1 MHAHAGDAAHLLKAL
16 GNEQRLLILCNLL
29 ARPLSVGELNERL
42 ELSQSALSQHLALLR
57 EGGLVDTRREAQS
70 IFYSLPPGPVTRIM
84 ALLQDIYCSVPP
96 APEDRKPAPR
106 PARDDHVAANRWPG
120 QLTLLAAFLGALAI
134 GLSLG
139 LLGSG
144 GSILTVP
151 VLHYLLQQP
160 EQVAIGG
167 SLLVV
172 GLIAAAACLPYAVA
186 RQVDW
191 RNVLWFGLPGMLGA
205 WLGASLARWVPGPA
219 QLALFAVVMLVAA
232 WRMLRSTPVATGDHK
247 PHPLAI
253 VAGGTAVGALS
264 GLVGVGGGFLIV
276 PALVLLAGVPMTSA
290 VGTSLAVIAMNSF
303 TGFGKYLQVLEAK
316 GVALDWRTLLLIA
329 AIGVVGSFAGNRLGR
344 RLPQSS
350 LRRLFGLFLVVMGI
364 FVAADAGPRL
374 LH

>member
-1 MHAHAGDAAHLLKAL
+1 M
-16 GNEQRLLILCNLL
+16 
-29 ARPLSVGELNERL
+29 
-42 ELSQSALSQHLALLR
+42 
-57 EGGLVDTRREAQS
+57 
-70 IFYSLPPGPVTRIM
+70 
-84 ALLQDIYCSVPP
+84 
-96 APEDRKPAPR
+96 
-106 PARDDHVAANRWPG
+106 
-120 QLTLLAAFLGALAI
+120 LAALLGALAI

-172 GLIAAAACLPYAVA
+172 GLIAAAACVPYAIA

-232 WRMLRSTPVATGDHK
+232 WRMLRSAPVATGDHR
-247 PHPLAI
+247 PHPFAI
-253 VAGGTAVGALS
+253 IVGGAAVGALS

-290 VGTSLAVIAMNSF
+290 VGTSLAIIAMNSF

-329 AIGVVGSFAGNRLGR
+329 AIGVVGSLAGNRLGR